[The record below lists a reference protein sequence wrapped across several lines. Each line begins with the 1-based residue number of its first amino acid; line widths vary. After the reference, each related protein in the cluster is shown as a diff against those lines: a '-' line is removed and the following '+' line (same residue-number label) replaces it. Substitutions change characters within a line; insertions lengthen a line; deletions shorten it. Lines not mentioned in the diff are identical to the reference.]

1 MLECKQFCTFFLNG
15 SFFGIELARVQEV
28 LRYQEMTP
36 VPLAPR
42 SVAGLINLRG
52 QIVMALDM
60 RRRLDFPP
68 REPGVLPMNVVIRN
82 QDGTP
87 VSFLVDEIGEVL
99 EVDEAAHEPTPHT
112 LSAAVRHLIP
122 SAYKLSGCL
131 MLVLDTEAAL
141 NVGDRTAGETD
152 SRTGRPHAAKE
163 HKTSH

>member
-1 MLECKQFCTFFLNG
+1 MLERRQFCTFCLNG

-82 QDGTP
+82 QEGTP

-99 EVDEAAHEPTPHT
+99 EVDESAHEPTPHT
-112 LSAAVRHLIP
+112 LSAVVRQLTP

-141 NVGDRTAGETD
+141 NIGDRTTGEADT
-152 SRTGRPHAAKE
+152 RTGRPYAVREPKPRQ
-163 HKTSH
+163 